1 MSAEGNSFAH
11 HHPISSRR
19 WPSLRLEL
27 RMPHRVPFTGE
38 SERRFDARQAATVA
52 SLTKRSHDATPAI
65 AAHRDRSSSPQAT
78 PSDELPTMRRLGSWW
93 RHVHAAGRQDR
104 DAYTRPVRTRMTLLC
119 PSAVPYAF
127 ARFLPPE
134 PNIRTLK
141 RGGGEKT

>member
-1 MSAEGNSFAH
+1 MA
-11 HHPISSRR
+11 
-19 WPSLRLEL
+19 
-27 RMPHRVPFTGE
+27 
-38 SERRFDARQAATVA
+38 
-52 SLTKRSHDATPAI
+52 KPAI
-65 AAHRDRSSSPQAT
+65 GASYASSSPFHKEVARRNARNRSASRPIEQPSSHS

-93 RHVHAAGRQDR
+93 RHVHAAGPQDR
-104 DAYTRPVRTRMTLLC
+104 DAYTRHVRTRMTSLC